1 MLWLEPVK
9 TVSCAVPLGVA
20 SLENVVEPPNASSR
34 LLPEVTA
41 ENVDALTP
49 LPPVSWPLETPQE
62 PFEVFIVNE
71 LVVPEKVYVASV
83 CTDHVPPVRRPP
95 VVLASIVPLEGSEPE
110 PPVGV
115 LPP

>member
-1 MLWLEPVK
+1 M
-9 TVSCAVPLGVA
+9 
-20 SLENVVEPPNASSR
+20 
-34 LLPEVTA
+34 
-41 ENVDALTP
+41 DALTP
-49 LPPVSWPLETPQE
+49 LPQVSCPPETPQL
-62 PFEVFIVNE
+62 PFEVDIVKLLAE
-71 LVVPEKVYVASV
+71 PEKVYVASV